1 MEIAAKFS
9 KLTPISC
16 QLTSAARSQLRQ
28 LAAQQRKPQRSFL
41 GQKITA
47 NMRENLP
54 KLKEEKISE
63 LSPESLNTSIDLS
76 NTAYDASCP
85 VFSEKFSEQN
95 EQESETNKKKELI
108 EELKNQLSL
117 DKLTKEDLKISS
129 TYFFDVDLIEFTE
142 RIEDHCF
149 DYPSRAKHS
158 FGFVKIFGL
167 PNLYSPQFG
176 RIIKIIPS
184 KDGTKN
190 ITHPVYVAFPS
201 TKLLITLLCFHL
213 AIIVVHNLIEGE
225 FKIGNYKSQRSGE
238 ASKDLILK
246 LQKENG
252 IPGHKPFTLNMLR
265 VAVEA
270 PFEVI
275 LDKIIQT
282 TLTFVFE
289 MGPCVLDKAHPIVLV
304 TAYFALTKEELSAP
318 PNRTEI
324 EGGNENFATK
334 TDALEKFL
342 QFFDAIKLHYPLSGD
357 KGIIRKIL
365 IKKGSIDVSNTQKL
379 LQEEE
384 NLEKEILTT
393 LFGNT
398 NIYKCSMNN
407 KTDFLDLFSDTN

>member
-41 GQKITA
+41 GQKVTA

-85 VFSEKFSEQN
+85 VFSEKFSEKN
-95 EQESETNKKKELI
+95 EQESETNRKKKLI
-108 EELKNQLSL
+108 EELKNQLSF

-129 TYFFDVDLIEFTE
+129 NYFFDVDLIEFTE
-142 RIEDHCF
+142 RIKNHCF

-176 RIIKIIPS
+176 RIITIRPS

-201 TKLLITLLCFHL
+201 TKLLITLLCSHL

-225 FKIGNYKSQRSGE
+225 FKINNYKSQGSGK
-238 ASKDLILK
+238 ASKDLISK
-246 LQKENG
+246 LQEKNDLG
-252 IPGHKPFTLNMLR
+252 RKPFTLNMLR
-265 VAVEA
+265 VAAEA
-270 PFEVI
+270 PVEVI

-282 TLTFVFE
+282 MLTFVFE
-289 MGPCVLDKAHPIVLV
+289 VGPCVLDKAHPIVLI

-379 LQEEE
+379 LEEEE
-384 NLEKEILTT
+384 NLEKEILTK